1 MMIQLGKPHP
11 VKKERKVYERI
22 CANPDCL
29 KDFVTPNKSTIY
41 CRRGCQP
48 HKHTKGLVAPSHDE
62 PLPVDERGFFDA
74 SAFCRRYYE
83 DNRPQGGVR
92 YGDTTIHVLSQK

>member
-29 KDFVTPNKSTIY
+29 KDFETSHRGTKY
-41 CRRGCQP
+41 CRRGCKPQV
-48 HKHTKGLVAPSHDE
+48 HSKGLVAPSHDD
-62 PLPVDERGFFDA
+62 PLPVDSRGFFDA
-74 SAFCRRYYE
+74 DTFCQRYYE
-83 DNRPQGGVR
+83 EGKIYNASRFGN
-92 YGDTTIHVLSQK
+92 TTIHIIKQ

>member
-1 MMIQLGKPHP
+1 MMIQLGKPHT

-41 CRRGCQP
+41 CRKGCQP

-62 PLPVDERGFFDA
+62 PLPVDERGYFDA
-74 SAFCRRYYE
+74 DTFCKRYYE
-83 DNRPQGGVR
+83 EGKIYNASRFGN
-92 YGDTTIHVLSQK
+92 TTIHIIKQ